1 MEYLTFSGTVIKG
14 SGLGAKELVATANLK
29 PEIAP
34 SQLKAGVYAAF
45 VEFNNNWYHSALF
58 FGHRKSVDKKNA
70 LELHLINQDFDLYN
84 VLLKVVVLS
93 KIRDVEH
100 FLDLQSLRNQIKL
113 DLLEAEKICCQNLKI
128 LSDLT

>member
-1 MEYLTFSGTVIKG
+1 M
-14 SGLGAKELVATANLK
+14 K